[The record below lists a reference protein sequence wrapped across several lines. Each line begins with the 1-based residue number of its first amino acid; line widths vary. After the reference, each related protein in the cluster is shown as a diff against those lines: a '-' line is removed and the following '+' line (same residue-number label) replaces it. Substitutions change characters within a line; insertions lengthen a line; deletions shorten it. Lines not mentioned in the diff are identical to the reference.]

1 MLTQVRDTLKGAVAW
16 VIIILLVAAFA
27 LWQVPSV
34 TQLLSNAAVKVGGES
49 FSQQYVSREFDQTFQ
64 RAVRESGG
72 DYTREQAI
80 ASGLSAQV
88 VESIVTK
95 SALSQY
101 AEKMNLAIPREAIA
115 DFIAEIDTFKNPAT
129 GEVDRQT
136 LESILLQ
143 NGLTVGEFEQ
153 MLRDDLTRSQL
164 VEALA
169 TSTPAP
175 RSFLDPLILRETE
188 RRRIAYITVTED
200 MAGVAAE
207 PTPDDLQ
214 TFYEEN
220 AGLFTAPE
228 YRTFDLLTLR
238 KADFRQ
244 DLEAP
249 EEEMRRLYEAGRDRI
264 YATPERRTVYQLTY
278 ETEAEAQ
285 AAAAD
290 LQQGK
295 TFEALA
301 AEKGMSLEAAT
312 FANARKRDLLDPA
325 VADAAF
331 GENLE
336 AGAVLDPVRSLF
348 GWTVVQL
355 VDVTPGESRSF
366 EEVRPE
372 LEEAYLENDVRNR
385 VQDAIDAIE
394 EARDTGA
401 ELSEAAEEAG
411 FEVVTVGPV
420 DRLSFAPGGAI
431 VDKVPGEALAEAFIL
446 SEGDQSEAMRLS
458 GDQGYFFVA
467 LHEIRAPALKPYDEV
482 EDEVMRRW
490 RDRER
495 RERIAATVASIKE
508 QVGGDKTF
516 EDVAAEFGRAPIE
529 LVIDRRFENDVINQA
544 FNEAI
549 FFADLEG
556 LVSANVG
563 ASGAQAVAEVREIGF
578 QPGSLPPA
586 AREQLASLVGRQL
599 DQEMIEAF
607 VVAIRD
613 DYGVKINQSQ
623 LDTIFGDQF

>member
-1 MLTQVRDTLKGAVAW
+1 MLNQVRGALRGAVAW
-16 VIIILLVAAFA
+16 VFVILLIAAFS
-27 LWQVPSV
+27 LFGLPSM
-34 TQLLSNAAVKVGGES
+34 TTLFSNSAVKVGGET

-64 RAVRESGG
+64 QAVRESGG

-80 ASGLSAQV
+80 AGGMPQQV
-88 VESIVTK
+88 VESIATK

-101 AEKMNLAIPREAIA
+101 AEKMNLAIPRAAIA
-115 DFIAEIDTFKNPAT
+115 DFISQIDTFRNPAT

-136 LESILLQ
+136 LEAILMQ
-143 NGLTVGEFEQ
+143 NGLTVGDFER

-164 VEALA
+164 IEALA

-175 RSFLDPLILRETE
+175 RAFMEPMILRETE
-188 RRRIAYITVTED
+188 RRRIAYITVTDE

-214 TFYEEN
+214 TFYEGN

-228 YRTFDLLTLR
+228 YRTFDMLVLR
-238 KADFRQ
+238 NADFRQ
-244 DLEAP
+244 DLAAP
-249 EEEMRRLYEAGRDRI
+249 EEEMRRLYEAGKDRL

-285 AAAAD
+285 AAAAE
-290 LQQGK
+290 LKQGES
-295 TFEALA
+295 FEALA
-301 AEKGMSLEAAT
+301 AEKGMSLDAAT
-312 FANARKRDLLDPA
+312 FADARKRDLLDPA

-331 GENLE
+331 ADGVE
-336 AGAVLDPVRSLF
+336 AGATLDPVRSLF
-348 GWTVVQL
+348 GWTVVQ
-355 VDVTPGESRSF
+355 VADVTPGESRSF

-385 VQDAIDAIE
+385 MQDAIDAIE

-401 ELSEAAEEAG
+401 DLSEAAEEAG
-411 FEVVTVGPV
+411 FEVETVGPV

-431 VDKVPGEALAEAFIL
+431 VDKVPGEVLAEAFIL
-446 SEGDQSEAMRLS
+446 NEGEQSEVMRLS
-458 GDQGYFFVA
+458 GDAGYFFAA
-467 LHEIRAPALKPYDEV
+467 LREIRAPALKPYDEV

-495 RERIAATVASIKE
+495 RDRIAGAVASIKE
-508 QVGGDKTF
+508 QVAAGKSF
-516 EDVAAEFGRAPIE
+516 EEVAGEFGRAPIE
-529 LVIDRRFENDVINQA
+529 LVIDRRFQNDIVNQD
-544 FNEAI
+544 FNDAI
-549 FFADLEG
+549 FFAGLDS
-556 LVSANVG
+556 LVSSNVG

-578 QPGSLPPA
+578 QPGSIPPA
-586 AREQLASLVGRQL
+586 AREQLSSLVGRQV

-607 VVAIRD
+607 VLAIRD

-623 LDTIFGDQF
+623 IDAIFSDQF